1 MLALFT
7 ALVLVTSLTLAA
19 FAGEYNLDEGSV
31 TITASESGQTVK
43 HGDKAGVSDA
53 SPIITQKD
61 NSKTT
66 DNTITI
72 KTEDSAT
79 ANVTIKDVN
88 IKADK
93 PGIAVG
99 DSSLNLTVKGDNKIE
114 NSIADSDYGTG
125 AGIHVE
131 DGNLTITGDGKLDV
145 KTNGVENG
153 AAAIGGNNN
162 QAMSGTITIEDN
174 AKVTATG
181 KKGAGIGSGNI
192 GEMSGSIT
200 IKDNAEVNA
209 TTTDEDSGAAIGSGT
224 AGEMSGSITIKDNA
238 EVNATTTDED
248 SGAAIGSGKG
258 SVMSGSITIED
269 NANVTATSKDG
280 AAIGSGYYG
289 QMSGNIAISNKATVN
304 ASSTNGANIGA
315 GSGGSDKGG
324 TISYFDPPEDS
335 DQADKTT
342 ALYRVVDDKGISTGY
357 KSELKDG
364 VLTITVARPDANL
377 TGTLSGLKT
386 LTRWGVE
393 TIVFETESA
402 TSTFTLA
409 DLIAKGEE
417 KAPFRLTHKGEEVTL
432 TLNGE
437 PIEGILK

>member
-209 TTTDEDSGAAIGSGT
+209 TTTDEDSGAAIGSG
-224 AGEMSGSITIKDNA
+224 
-238 EVNATTTDED
+238 
-248 SGAAIGSGKG
+248 KG